1 MLSKIKTI
9 LDRVNSCSIIL
20 RGSVAVIDEKANKSM
35 APGKAQN
42 YKSYL

>member
-9 LDRVNSCSIIL
+9 LDKVNSCSIVL
-20 RGSVAVIDEKANKSM
+20 RGSGAVLDGKANKSM